1 MAVQFAG
8 LTALERGLIMAFCR
22 NCGKVIEENERFCR
36 SCGQQVVGDVSA
48 PAQKKSTKQTTLIL
62 SIVGGVLAV
71 GLAVFLFIY
80 LGGKKETARGNSSGN
95 IVNGGLVALQEG
107 LIYFQNS
114 ADNHKIYKVQPDGD
128 YETKV
133 SDDRGAY
140 LNVLGQWLYY
150 ANGDDNN
157 RIYRVSTDGSRA
169 APVNDEAASCVNV
182 VDRWVYYINEDD
194 GSRPYKI
201 RTDGKKQLR
210 LSDDQAADLS
220 VVDGWA
226 YYTNRDDGGKIYK
239 VRVNGSKRTQVND
252 EASGSPNVVGKSI
265 YYVNEDD
272 QSKIYK
278 IGIDGS
284 GKTAIGDDA
293 AACLNVANNWVY
305 YSNKDD
311 DAKAYRIST
320 NGGEPTQISD
330 EPSGYLNV
338 AGDWLYYADLKQDG
352 KIVLARVRTD
362 GSSVKGEEDEGED
375 EEKKEDPGDKPD
387 KSADESSTA
396 PPTHFDDPALKY
408 LGLSKKEMLSRYG
421 KPEGSDSYMGGV
433 FFSYREK
440 EGLLFFFPFDH
451 DDDSLVSSVWIT
463 RGEIMGVTI
472 GAPFSEIIAAWGEP
486 ESTDYNEAETQ
497 SWFLRY
503 LFPVKAKGGSQ
514 IWVNFEAQ
522 EKNGPTSHVMLKWN

>member
-1 MAVQFAG
+1 MAY
-8 LTALERGLIMAFCR
+8 CS
-22 NCGKVIEENERFCR
+22 NCGGVLGEGVRFCKN
-36 SCGQQVVGDVSA
+36 CGQQVVESA
-48 PAQKKSTKQTTLIL
+48 TLPVDQQGPKKQAWPLIV
-62 SIVGGVLAV
+62 IAAVLV
-71 GLAVFLFIY
+71 LGLAGFAAFYFLS
-80 LGGKKETARGNSSGN
+80 KKEGARGNSSGN

-107 LIYFQNS
+107 LIYFPNS

-128 YETKV
+128 DETKV

-157 RIYRVSTDGSRA
+157 RIYRVSTDGSKA
-169 APVNDEAASCVNV
+169 APVSDEAASCVNV

-220 VVDGWA
+220 VVGGWA
-226 YYTNRDDGGKIYK
+226 YYTNQDDGGKIYK

-252 EASGSPNVVGKSI
+252 EPSGSPNVVGKSI

-293 AACLNVANNWVY
+293 AAYLNVANNWVY

-362 GSSVKGEEDEGED
+362 GSSVKDEEDE
-375 EEKKEDPGDKPD
+375 EEKEDPGDKPD
-387 KSADESSTA
+387 QSADESSDA

-421 KPEGSDSYMGGV
+421 KPEDSDSYMGGV
-433 FFSYREK
+433 FFSYMEK

-472 GAPFSEIIAAWGEP
+472 GAPFSEIIDAWGEP
-486 ESTDYNEAETQ
+486 ESIDFDDAETQ
-497 SWFLRY
+497 SWFIFY
-503 LFPVKAKGGSQ
+503 LFPVKAKSGSK
-514 IWVNFEAQ
+514 ISVNFEAQ